1 MGTMGEQD
9 AASGALVLVEELCGQ
24 LDSAGIS
31 YCHWKSNE
39 AIERSA
45 SGENDLDLLIE
56 RRDADRFREILVR
69 LGFKQARPGPSR
81 EIPGLID
88 YYGLDADTGLFVHL
102 QAHYQLVL
110 GDDMTKNYRLPVE
123 ADYLASVGP
132 PGLIRQPAPDFEL
145 AVFAIRM
152 VLKHATWDA
161 QLSLLGRLSA
171 SEARE
176 RTYLFDRVP
185 APQRSE
191 LVAARLPMLS
201 KNVLDHCLAA
211 LEHTPSRRELAQLA
225 AALEEE
231 LAPYARQPRAIDVPR
246 RVVRRFLRASRRL
259 TGKPAR
265 KKLTDGGCLVALE
278 GQRHDDAVEVAG
290 HLEVALGRM
299 FPVKRFTFAGPGR
312 SDTERRARRWSTN
325 GGIALC
331 AGFPPDR
338 PPPDLT
344 VAVGPAGNG
353 RDIDA
358 EVRTA
363 LQAIWAGL

>member
-1 MGTMGEQD
+1 MGEQD
-9 AASGALVLVEELCGQ
+9 AATGALGLVAELCGQ

-39 AIERSA
+39 AIDRSA
-45 SGENDLDLLIE
+45 SGENDLDLLVE
-56 RRDADRFREILVR
+56 RRDADRFREILAG

-88 YYGLDADTGLFVHL
+88 YYGLDGVTGRFVHL

-132 PGLIRQPAPDFEL
+132 PGLIRLPAPDFEL

-176 RTYLFDRVP
+176 RAYLFDQVP
-185 APQRSE
+185 PPKRSE
-191 LVAARLPMLS
+191 LVAGCLPMLS
-201 KNVLDHCLAA
+201 RDILDRCLAA
-211 LEHTPSRRELAQLA
+211 LEHAPSRRELAQLA

-231 LAPYARQPRAIDVPR
+231 LAPYARQPRAIDVPL
-246 RVVRRFLRASRRL
+246 RVVRRFLRGSRRL
-259 TGKPAR
+259 VGRPAR
-265 KKLTDGGCLVALE
+265 KKLTDGGCLVALHGE
-278 GQRHDDAVEVAG
+278 GPDFVVEVAG
-290 HLEVALGRM
+290 QLETVLGRV
-299 FPVKRFTFAGPGR
+299 FPVKRFSFAGPGP

-331 AGFPPDR
+331 VGFPADR
-338 PPPDLT
+338 PTPDLSVT
-344 VAVGPAGNG
+344 VGPAGNG
-353 RDIDA
+353 GDIDA
-358 EVRTA
+358 AVRKA
-363 LQAIWAGL
+363 LRSVWAGL

>member
-1 MGTMGEQD
+1 MGQQD
-9 AASGALVLVEELCGQ
+9 AVSGALGLVAELCGQ
-24 LDSAGIS
+24 LESAGIS

-39 AIERSA
+39 AIDRSA
-45 SGENDLDLLIE
+45 SGENDLDLLVE
-56 RRDADRFREILVR
+56 RRDADRFREILAG

-88 YYGLDADTGLFVHL
+88 YYGLDGDTGRFVHL

-132 PGLIRQPAPDFEL
+132 PGLIRLPAPDFEL

-176 RTYLFDRVP
+176 RAYLFDQVP
-185 APQRSE
+185 PPKRSD

-201 KNVLDHCLAA
+201 RDILDRCLAA
-211 LEHTPSRRELAQLA
+211 LEHAPSRRELAQLA

-231 LAPYARQPRAIDVPR
+231 MAPYARHPRALDVPR
-246 RVVRRFLRASRRL
+246 RVIRRFLRGSRRL
-259 TGKPAR
+259 VGRPAR
-265 KKLTDGGCLVALE
+265 KKLTDGGGLVALSGE
-278 GQRHDDAVEVAG
+278 RPDFVVEVAG
-290 HLEVALGRM
+290 ELETALGRM
-299 FPVKRFTFAGPGR
+299 FPVKRFSFAGPDP

-331 AGFPPDR
+331 VGFPADR
-338 PPPDLT
+338 PPPDLSVT
-344 VAVGPAGNG
+344 VGPAG
-353 RDIDA
+353 DIDA
-358 EVRTA
+358 AVRTS
-363 LQAIWAGL
+363 LRSIWAGL